1 MQSKALGTLL
11 VTLGV
16 AAVSSAQVAF
26 QVAGP
31 QNGATVRETVK
42 IRIPRT
48 ALEGVKYLALGVDG
62 KFRAGV
68 MVPAP
73 GQKVDTD
80 FIVSDGKPLSMVTL
94 LWNTK
99 AKIRDAEK
107 DIILDGVD
115 DGPHTLELIAYDAG
129 NKKLGKQTLTLTV
142 NNRGDLRMPS
152 DGIALAYRFA
162 VGEQVEYKQRTDLE
176 YVNDV
181 KVPTN
186 TVISQRRSGYS
197 SQGRGMSGGTMG
209 GMAGGPGGMMGGD
222 GESMSGSGGMGR
234 GGRGMMSGSGGPG
247 GMMSG
252 SGGPGGMMSGS
263 GGMGKGGMMS
273 GSGGMGGRGMMGGSG
288 GMMGGPGG
296 MMGGDGGMGGMM
308 GGGGAS
314 PFGNGDIAGPYRI
327 PVQTVKAN
335 YIRTT
340 EDRLAASDFFIRDRV
355 QDGTIISAA
364 GSARLQDIYDFKS
377 RYRSVNSSGRILD
390 PGIAN
395 GARPG
400 AYVALPMIEL
410 GGKRRVGQ
418 KWTTRAPLLLE
429 WATLDTPTMVTVE
442 NTLEGLEWESGYQ
455 CAKIHQTFTQRA
467 NVQIFGGAGK
477 IEKAKVKM
485 DRTIWFSYKAGK
497 IIKTETITE
506 VEGDAPSDILSAMV
520 PQAGVGGGMGGM
532 MGGGDGEGMMGG
544 PGGMG
549 GMMGGPGGM
558 GGGKSMPGA
567 AGMGSMGGGSGAGFG
582 GMQSGQQMESPKVP
596 AKFRSTTVVELV
608 VPAPVVKAAA
618 ATIKK

>member
-42 IRIPRT
+42 IRIPRQ
-48 ALEGVKYLALGVDG
+48 ALEGVKYLSLGVDG

-68 MVPAP
+68 MVPTQ
-73 GQKVDTD
+73 GQAVNTD
-80 FIVSDGKPLSMVTL
+80 FIVTDKAGMMVTL

-99 AKIRDAEK
+99 AKVRDTEK
-107 DIILDGVD
+107 DVILDGVD

-152 DGIALAYRFA
+152 DGITLAYRFA
-162 VGEQVEYKQRTDLE
+162 VGEQVQYKQRTDLE

-186 TVISQRRSGYS
+186 TVMGQRRSGYS
-197 SQGRGMSGGTMG
+197 SQGRGMGGGGTMG

-222 GESMSGSGGMGR
+222 GEGMGGGPGMGR
-234 GGRGMMSGSGGPG
+234 
-247 GMMSG
+247 
-252 SGGPGGMMSGS
+252 
-263 GGMGKGGMMS
+263 
-273 GSGGMGGRGMMGGSG
+273 GGRGMMGGSG
-288 GMMGGPGG
+288 GPGGMSQGGMMGGPGGMPGGMGQGG

-314 PFGNGDIAGPYRI
+314 PFGNGDVAGPYRI

-355 QDGTIISAA
+355 QDGTIISAG

-377 RYRSVNSSGRILD
+377 RYRSVNSSGKVLD

-429 WATLDTPTMVTVE
+429 WATLDTPTMVTVD

-506 VEGDAPSDILSAMV
+506 VEGDAPSDILGAMV

-532 MGGGDGEGMMGG
+532 MGGDGE
-544 PGGMG
+544 GMG
-549 GMMGGPGGM
+549 GMMSGPGGM

-567 AGMGSMGGGSGAGFG
+567 AGMGSMGGGRPGGPGGMGGGDGAGFG

-608 VPAPVVKAAA
+608 VPAPVVKTAA